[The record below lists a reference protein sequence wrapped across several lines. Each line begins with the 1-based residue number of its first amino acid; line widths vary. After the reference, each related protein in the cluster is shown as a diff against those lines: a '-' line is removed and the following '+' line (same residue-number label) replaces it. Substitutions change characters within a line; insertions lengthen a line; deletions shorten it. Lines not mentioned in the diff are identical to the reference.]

1 MEILVDRFI
10 SDHDTTISRVSI
22 DGKFACFG
30 LEDEYRADKVAG
42 ETRIPAGTYRVT
54 LRTEGG
60 HHSKYQ
66 RRFPDIHKGMLHLQD
81 VPNFKWILIHCGN
94 TDEDTAGCLLVGS
107 HAITEPGD
115 MSITSS
121 GAAYKRFYPLVADA
135 AANGTL
141 SISYFDSDR

>member
-10 SDHDTTISRVSI
+10 SDRDTTISRVLI

-42 ETRIPAGTYRVT
+42 ETRIPAGTYDVR

-60 HHSKYQ
+60 HHARYQ
-66 RRFPDIHKGMLHLQD
+66 ARFRDMHRGMLHLQD
-81 VPNFKWILIHCGN
+81 VPNFTWILIHCGN
-94 TDEDTAGCLLVGS
+94 TDNDTDGCLLVGS

-121 GAAYKRFYPLVADA
+121 GAAYKRFYPLVVDS

-141 SISYFDSDR
+141 SITYRDNDR